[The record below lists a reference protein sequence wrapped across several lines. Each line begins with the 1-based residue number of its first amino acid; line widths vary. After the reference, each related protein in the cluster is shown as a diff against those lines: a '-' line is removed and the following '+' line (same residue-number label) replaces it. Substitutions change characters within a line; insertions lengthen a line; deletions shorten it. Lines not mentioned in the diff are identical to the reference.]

1 MADTATS
8 TPESIGTAPEGEAPI
23 HPRSDLKDGLGWM
36 ALGVAILV
44 GSIRMDRLEEQH
56 INPYTVPG
64 LLPGLLG
71 IAMILLGGILAL
83 RSWRRGALRSALP
96 APTAYQREERRRVWV
111 VVVLC
116 MTYAVGLVGH
126 GLPFWLASAIYVTGS
141 ILVLQSLSREDA
153 ERRFTARAFVK
164 ALVIGLGSGVITSLV
179 FQEFFL
185 VRMP

>member
-1 MADTATS
+1 MSESAVSPPEATA
-8 TPESIGTAPEGEAPI
+8 GAPEGEAPI

-36 ALGVAILV
+36 VLGIAILV
-44 GSIRMDRLEEQH
+44 GSIRMDRLEAQH

-83 RSWRRGALRSALP
+83 RSWRRGALRLAIP
-96 APTAYQREERRRVWV
+96 APTADWREERRRVWV
-111 VVVLC
+111 VVALC
-116 MTYAVGLVGH
+116 MGYAVGLVGH

-141 ILVLQSLSREDA
+141 MLVLQSLSRDEA
-153 ERRFTARAFVK
+153 ERRFGVRAFVK
-164 ALVIGLGSGVITSLV
+164 ALVIGLGSGIITSVV
-179 FQEFFL
+179 FQELFL

>member
-1 MADTATS
+1 MAESTLS
-8 TPESIGTAPEGEAPI
+8 TPDSDSANAGEVPI
-23 HPRSDLKDGLGWM
+23 HPRSDLKDGLGWV

-44 GSIRMDRLEEQH
+44 GSLRMDRLEQQH

-71 IAMILLGGILAL
+71 LMMILLGCVLTL
-83 RSWRRGALRSALP
+83 RSWRRGALHSALP
-96 APTAYQREERRRVWV
+96 AATADQREERRRVWITV
-111 VVVLC
+111 ALC
-116 MTYAVGLVGH
+116 MGYAVVLVGH

-141 ILVLQSLSREDA
+141 ILVLQRLSRDQD
-153 ERRFTARAFVK
+153 ERRYTLRGFVK
-164 ALVIGLGSGVITSLV
+164 ALVIGVGSGVITSLV